1 MTCAQAKE
9 IIAAAWFAS
18 GKTASGELASGKGAV
33 DLDRDS
39 AAELRRHLVGCE
51 ECGAELPALSDLWSR
66 LGEIPVPEPS
76 QSLHQRWQA
85 TLDDFLPQEQLPK
98 RFVPN
103 QKRRP
108 SLSSASLWPG
118 WLANL
123 WPRSPVGQ
131 ASIALACLLV
141 GLLAGALASNSLLP
155 RHDNEIAKLHD
166 EIASTRA
173 MVALSLLQ
181 QQSATERL
189 RGVDY
194 TDRMQTMEPQVI
206 SALVEAV
213 SHDPSVNVRLAAVDA
228 LGKAADYPGV
238 LQSLRRSLPHQ
249 DSPMVQAS
257 LVDFLVDAHD
267 RQAVGTLRQLASQPD
282 LNPAVLERTHV
293 ALQQLSR

>member
-1 MTCAQAKE
+1 MRGEGIMTCGQAKE
-9 IIAAAWFAS
+9 IIAAAW
-18 GKTASGELASGKGAV
+18 LASGDGAL
-33 DLDRDS
+33 DLDRDV

-66 LGEIPVPEPS
+66 LGEMPVPEPS
-76 QSLHQRWQA
+76 LALHQRWQE
-85 TLDDFLPQEQLPK
+85 TLDS
-98 RFVPN
+98 FVPKQPLARHFVRQ
-103 QKRRP
+103 QKR
-108 SLSSASLWPG
+108 WPEL
-118 WLANL
+118 LANF
-123 WPRSPVGQ
+123 WPRTPVWQ
-131 ASIALACLLV
+131 AAIAVACLVV

-155 RHDNEIAKLHD
+155 RHDNEIVKLHD

-194 TDRMQTMEPQVI
+194 TDRMKTMEPQVI

-213 SHDPSVNVRLAAVDA
+213 SRDPSVNVRLAAIDA
-228 LGKAADYPGV
+228 LGKVAESPGV
-238 LQSLRRSLPHQ
+238 LQSLRRSLPQQ

>member
-1 MTCAQAKE
+1 MTCGQAKE
-9 IIAAAWFAS
+9 IIAAAW
-18 GKTASGELASGKGAV
+18 LASGDGVV
-33 DLDRDS
+33 DVDRDV

-66 LGEIPVPEPS
+66 LGEMPVPEPS
-76 QSLHQRWQA
+76 QALHQRWQA
-85 TLDDFLPQEQLPK
+85 TLEGFLPQQPVAK
-98 RFVPN
+98 RFVPK
-103 QKRRP
+103 QKRWP
-108 SLSSASLWPG
+108 PLSLAD
-118 WLANL
+118 L
-123 WPRSPVGQ
+123 WPRSPVWQ
-131 ASIALACLLV
+131 AAIALACLLV
-141 GLLAGALASNSLLP
+141 GLFAGALASNSLLP

-213 SHDPSVNVRLAAVDA
+213 TRDPSVNVRLAAIDA

-238 LQSLRRSLPHQ
+238 LQSLRRSLPQQ

-267 RQAVGTLRQLASQPD
+267 RQAVGTLRQLASEPD

>member
-1 MTCAQAKE
+1 MS
-9 IIAAAWFAS
+9 S
-18 GKTASGELASGKGAV
+18 GDGVVK
-33 DLDRDS
+33 LDRDL

-51 ECGAELPALSDLWSR
+51 ECGAELPALGDLWSR
-66 LGEIPVPEPS
+66 LGEMPVPEPS
-76 QSLHQRWQA
+76 QALHQRWQA
-85 TLDDFLPQEQLPK
+85 TLEGLLPEQPLAQQQVPQ
-98 RFVPN
+98 RFVP
-103 QKRRP
+103 KRKRWQ
-108 SLSSASLWPG
+108 SLLTGTLASF
-118 WLANL
+118 
-123 WPRSPVGQ
+123 WPRNPIGQ
-131 ASIALACLLV
+131 AAIALACLVV
-141 GLLAGALASNSLLP
+141 GLFAGALASNSLLP

-194 TDRMQTMEPQVI
+194 TDRMPTMEPQVI

-213 SHDPSVNVRLAAVDA
+213 SRDPSVNVRLAAIDA
-228 LGKAADYPGV
+228 LAKAADYPGV
-238 LQSLRRSLPHQ
+238 LQSLRHSLPRQ

-267 RQAVGTLRQLASQPD
+267 HQAVGTLRQLASQPD

>member
-1 MTCAQAKE
+1 MTCEQAKE
-9 IIAAAWFAS
+9 LMAGAWIRS
-18 GKTASGELASGKGAV
+18 GDGAPE
-33 DLDRDS
+33 LDRDV
-39 AAELRRHLVGCE
+39 AVELRRHLVGCE
-51 ECGAELPALSDLWSR
+51 QCGAELPALSDLWSR
-66 LGEIPVPEPS
+66 LGEMPVPEPS
-76 QSLHQRWQA
+76 QALHQRWQA
-85 TLDDFLPQEQLPK
+85 TLES
-98 RFVPN
+98 FVPQQPLLKQFVPK
-103 QKRRP
+103 QKRWP
-108 SLSSASLWPG
+108 PLSLASF
-118 WLANL
+118 
-123 WPRSPVGQ
+123 WPRSPVWQ
-131 ASIALACLLV
+131 AAIALACLLV
-141 GLLAGALASNSLLP
+141 GLFAGALASNSLLP

-206 SALVEAV
+206 SALIEAV
-213 SHDPSVNVRLAAVDA
+213 SRDPSVNVRLAAIDA
-228 LGKAADYPGV
+228 LGKVSESPGV
-238 LQSLRRSLPHQ
+238 LQSLRRSLPQQ

>member
-1 MTCAQAKE
+1 MRGEGIMTCGQARE
-9 IIAAAWFAS
+9 IMAAAWFAKGEIGS
-18 GKTASGELASGKGAV
+18 GDWAEN
-33 DLDRDS
+33 LDRDV
-39 AAELRRHLVGCE
+39 AAELRRHLAGCE

-66 LGEIPVPEPS
+66 LGEISVPEPS
-76 QSLHQRWQA
+76 QALHQRWHA
-85 TLDDFLPQEQLPK
+85 TLEDFLPKPVPQ
-98 RFVPN
+98 RFVPQ
-103 QKRRP
+103 QKRRSP
-108 SLSSASLWPG
+108 FSLAH
-118 WLANL
+118 L
-123 WPRSPVGQ
+123 WPRSPVWQ
-131 ASIALACLLV
+131 AAIALACLVV
-141 GLLAGALASNSLLP
+141 GLFAGALASNTLAP

-206 SALVEAV
+206 SALIEAV
-213 SHDPSVNVRLAAVDA
+213 SRDPSVNVRLAAIDA
-228 LGKAADYPGV
+228 LGKVSESPGV

-282 LNPAVLERTHV
+282 LNPAVLERTHF